1 MARARFTTAFNIYKI
16 NKIENEIL
24 FTLLAPEALAQTVM
38 LEYGHALNEHCRK
51 PWVAVTFYLF
61 GL

>member
-1 MARARFTTAFNIYKI
+1 MLSRGHSRRGREAWVVARARFTTAFNIYKI

-38 LEYGHALNEHCRK
+38 LEYGHALS
-51 PWVAVTFYLF
+51 
-61 GL
+61 